1 MQLST
6 RSEDIVID
14 TLALRSHIGE
24 CACCCW
30 SCIKVTNQAPSLAA
44 WNGHASPK
52 HHLLI
57 PGRFLSL
64 VLLFSFCLLLP
75 SCHAAIIPAGPALAG
90 VFADPCTLKVLHGAD
105 SDVVW
110 LQRDFGLF
118 LVNMFDTGQVSCFL
132 DICIVI
138 QFRYLVHN
146 LSVLG
151 HAVRTSGRCRCG
163 HGL

>member
-1 MQLST
+1 MP
-6 RSEDIVID
+6 
-14 TLALRSHIGE
+14 A
-24 CACCCW
+24 
-30 SCIKVTNQAPSLAA
+30 
-44 WNGHASPK
+44 PK

-64 VLLFSFCLLLP
+64 ALLFSCCLFLLSSPTILP
-75 SCHAAIIPAGPALAG
+75 SCIIPAGPALAG
-90 VFADPCTLKVLHGAD
+90 VFADPGTLKVLHGAD

-118 LVNMFDTGQVSCFL
+118 LVNMFDTGQVSCFPV
-132 DICIVI
+132 ICLVI